1 MDMADRSAAAQRVSS
16 DPPDSPNQATAEPIP
31 TRPGEA
37 APGSGSTART
47 DPQSPTVAGSGLR
60 NSAPPEPP
68 RGRAPGALPVTEAG
82 PVEGEGRAEGA
93 VAEPPEAPERQAE
106 SLIDRRAELRVP
118 STAST
123 PVPVEGSHQVAASD
137 ASSGARRSSAP
148 DGEVAPD

>member
-1 MDMADRSAAAQRVSS
+1 MVERPAAAQRVSS
-16 DPPDSPNQATAEPIP
+16 EPPDSPNQAAAQPIP

-47 DPQSPTVAGSGLR
+47 DPQSPTVTGSGLR
-60 NSAPPEPP
+60 SSSPPEPP
-68 RGRAPGALPVTEAG
+68 HGRAPGALPVTESG
-82 PVEGEGRAEGA
+82 PVEGEADLAGA

-106 SLIDRRAELRVP
+106 SLMNRWQEVQVP

-123 PVPVEGSHQVAASD
+123 PVPVDGPHQVADSD
-137 ASSGARRSSAP
+137 AASLARRPSAP

>member
-1 MDMADRSAAAQRVSS
+1 MAERPAAQRVSS
-16 DPPDSPNQATAEPIP
+16 DPPDSPNQVTAEPIP

-60 NSAPPEPP
+60 SSAAPTPP

-82 PVEGEGRAEGA
+82 PVEGEADLAGA

-106 SLIDRRAELRVP
+106 SLMDRWQEVKV
-118 STAST
+118 SSKAST
-123 PVPVEGSHQVAASD
+123 SVPVEGAHQVSNSDAASL
-137 ASSGARRSSAP
+137 ARRRSAP

>member
-1 MDMADRSAAAQRVSS
+1 MAERPAAAQRVSS
-16 DPPDSPNQATAEPIP
+16 DPPDSPNQVSAEPIP

-60 NSAPPEPP
+60 GSAAPAPP

-82 PVEGEGRAEGA
+82 PVEGEADVAGA

-106 SLIDRRAELRVP
+106 SLTGRWQEMKVSSKA
-118 STAST
+118 TT
-123 PVPVEGSHQVAASD
+123 PVPVEGQQQVPASGT
-137 ASSGARRSSAP
+137 SSVARRASAP